1 MQVIHPQ
8 VLKKE
13 FDKQIDDAEIYFYPE
28 GPQYK
33 YEECT
38 SIQEWDEKEESS
50 GMGGQDEKVL
60 SEK

>member
-1 MQVIHPQ
+1 MQAIHPQ

-13 FDKQIDDAEIYFYPE
+13 FDIQTDDAEIYFYPE

-38 SIQEWDEKEESS
+38 SIQERDEKEESS
-50 GMGGQDEKVL
+50 GMGGQDEMAL
-60 SEK
+60 FEK